1 MIMEREHSCRVL
13 VPIYRSLV
21 VGDEAVSLASIR
33 RHLGARGICFVA
45 PESLDLGEVLR
56 LGESVERFP
65 DDYFEGIDGYNRLL
79 KSSLFYGRFNAFT
92 HILIC
97 QLDCL
102 IFGDDLETW
111 MAKGYDYLASPWFKM
126 FERGDCKEL
135 WRVGN
140 GGLSLRRVE
149 SYLRLLKRQVVKGSI
164 YPWFGN
170 SYWKE
175 AYPGRKGGLYGKI
188 SSIHRLNPWARM
200 VSVEEELARHRY
212 NEDVF
217 WAIEAP
223 KFDRDFSVAPPLEA
237 LPFAFEVAPRW
248 CFEKNGGKLP
258 FGCHAWARYDRG
270 FWNDILAATNMSQ
283 EAN

>member
-1 MIMEREHSCRVL
+1 MIMGNDLSCRVL
-13 VPIYRSLV
+13 VPVYRPRV
-21 VGDEAVSLASIR
+21 IGDEAVSLASIR
-33 RHLGARGICFVA
+33 RHLGARGLCFVA
-45 PESLDLGEVLR
+45 PETLDLAGVLR
-56 LGESVERFP
+56 DGESVERFP
-65 DDYFEGIDGYNRLL
+65 DHYFEGIDGYNRLL
-79 KSSLFYGRFNAFT
+79 KSALFYSRFGAFT

-102 IFGDDLETW
+102 IFRDDLETW
-111 MAKGYDYLASPWFKM
+111 MAKGYDYLAPPWFEM
-126 FERGDCKEL
+126 FEHGDCKKL

-149 SYLRLLKRQVVKGSI
+149 SYLRLLNQRVAKGSI

-188 SSIHRLNPWARM
+188 SSIHRLNPWACM
-200 VSVEEELARHRY
+200 VTVEQELASYRY

-223 KFDRDFSVAPPLEA
+223 KFDREFRVPPPLEA

-248 CFEKNGGKLP
+248 CFEKNGKELP
-258 FGCHAWARYDRG
+258 FGCHAWGRYDRE
-270 FWNDILAATNMSQ
+270 FWNDVLAARALSRETN
-283 EAN
+283 